1 MKKLNLLGVI
11 SLSLILSG
19 LSCKKD
25 EGPEPAT
32 VCGMK
37 GDLRKN
43 LRAQVSW
50 SEPYNDWVLEVDN
63 DNNGELDAGPLF
75 NCNGL
80 PEELKQNGIEI
91 IGDIAYRINETHNS
105 YKYQTKPSKINQKQK
120 KNKKVTN

>member
-63 DNNGELDAGPLF
+63 DSNGEIDARPLF

-80 PEELKQNGIEI
+80 PQEFNQNGMEI
-91 IGDIAYRINETHNS
+91 IDRKSTRLNYRT
-105 YKYQTKPSKINQKQK
+105 
-120 KNKKVTN
+120 

>member
-1 MKKLNLLGVI
+1 MRSSDWISDVFSSSLIKTKLVIMKKLNLLVCN

-63 DNNGELDAGPLF
+63 DNNGEIDAGPLF

-80 PEELKQNGIEI
+80 HEELKQK
-91 IGDIAYRINETHNS
+91 DRKRTRLHS
-105 YKYQTKPSKINQKQK
+105 SH
-120 KNKKVTN
+120 

>member
-1 MKKLNLLGVI
+1 MKKLNLLGTI
-11 SLSLILSG
+11 SLFLIFSG
-19 LSCKKD
+19 LSCTKD

-50 SEPYNDWVLEVDN
+50 SKPYNDWVLEVDN

-80 PEELKQNGIEI
+80 PEELRQNGIEI
-91 IGDIAYRINETHNS
+91 IGDIAYRVYETPNS
-105 YKYQTKPSKINQKQK
+105 YKYRAEPWEIELKKYKIINMPD
-120 KNKKVTN
+120 